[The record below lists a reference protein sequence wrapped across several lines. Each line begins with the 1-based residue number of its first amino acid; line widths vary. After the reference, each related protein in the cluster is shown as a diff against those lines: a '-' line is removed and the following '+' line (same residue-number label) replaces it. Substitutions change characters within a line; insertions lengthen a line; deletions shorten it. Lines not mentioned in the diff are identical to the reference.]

1 METKENSNT
10 WVDIDFAFPFSHFWD
25 SFHESS
31 WTIGAELYFEWTF
44 TYAWNLEQLS
54 FTPTLPHMV
63 LCQIIPTGHLTTE
76 FVIYSHYLQTSQFES
91 TALKSNIR
99 WYAYPPLRSLLF
111 SFYLFPHQCR
121 VFLSL
126 IIKVFLLTNK

>member
-54 FTPTLPHMV
+54 FTPTPPPHGFMPDHSDGTPHNGICG
-63 LCQIIPTGHLTTE
+63 LFTLFTD
-76 FVIYSHYLQTSQFES
+76 F
-91 TALKSNIR
+91 AIR
-99 WYAYPPLRSLLF
+99 KYGLEIEHKMIRLPPLRSLLF